1 MYNTN
6 EFPVA
11 EPKKLSEIVDP
22 AFDCS
27 LASLFLS
34 TLPIGCYVGFFLG
47 IKANKLVK
55 KAELIS
61 EQTGEQTG
69 WEYLISKIMGKIGFY
84 RSIVFSAYWT
94 GYLLLLSIYFF
105 FFFLI
110 FIIALFAN
118 M

>member
-1 MYNTN
+1 MSNSD
-6 EFPVA
+6 ELSVA
-11 EPKKLSEIVDP
+11 EPKKLSAIVDS

-34 TLPIGCYVGFFLG
+34 ALPIGCYVSIFLG

-69 WEYLISKIMGKIGFY
+69 WEHLLSNIMGKIGFY

-94 GYLLLLSIYFF
+94 GYLLLLSIYFI

-110 FIIALFAN
+110 FIMALIAN